1 MKIGL
6 MLGMAAALAGCA
18 TQPPPLDPDVAAKIK
33 AMREGPYTRGKSTED
48 ELFAVRGQPLSR
60 VVADDGTRTDIYTSL
75 SIHLDGAGG
84 TVRIVNVPDPPDMP
98 DIRTHY
104 VYSSDGI
111 LRHILFDT
119 ITKGPSGEDQHHIEE
134 AQDKVTV
141 TARRKSGS

>member
-6 MLGMAAALAGCA
+6 LLGLAAALTACA
-18 TQPPPLDPDVAAKIK
+18 PKPPPLDPDVAAKIK

-48 ELFAVRGQPLSR
+48 ELFAARGQPLSR
-60 VVADDGTRTDIYTSL
+60 TVADDGTRTDIYLPVT
-75 SIHLDGAGG
+75 IHLDGSSG
-84 TVRIVNVPDPPDMP
+84 TMKIVNAPNPADMP

-119 ITKGPSGEDQHHIEE
+119 ITKGPDGEDQHHIDE

-141 TARRKSGS
+141 TARRKAGS